1 MKPSGSSSSDAPKK
15 KKRKVQRIK
24 TKKKSSSQAELSTV
38 CNITGMGGGDEQRLA
53 SGDTIDD
60 IWGNE
65 LDCLNELATAQAGGG
80 SPSADINDDATAT
93 ADDEGPSPTPQIPPP
108 TLKEIPNLRVELARH
123 LQVETLSTFLLQS
136 CPGLRMP
143 TFERWLLDSK
153 LEESDRMQS
162 IAEMWRN
169 DPSSKLEFQNKKKKY
184 GRAALHSEESA
195 AQGREDARRMKES
208 RILLDA
214 EKSINNHSEGIK
226 LGRIDRLVTKTRT
239 LIDAVLP
246 GNPLETDPSSAR
258 LVDEI
263 IANKSKMNSNNTDNE
278 TNTKEEA
285 EQIVSEL
292 LSRCSESV
300 KEIQQLQHRFGTY
313 QQIGFGKKRSKK
325 NSSGSSTSG
334 LVRAE
339 WQSGEGSTTT
349 TNKPLPDDSVCSLS
363 YITTKKKSSSSASA
377 SLDNSKD
384 EAQKK
389 TKPFIVKVNGQHYH
403 KLRRLFD
410 KTYMS
415 VDSSVTK
422 DQTTHAFHAA
432 LFAIIIRYSTLAGGQ
447 QLNVLRGGGM
457 QGAIHDTV
465 FDCFA
470 KWFGTQ
476 EHNGSDGTECF
487 ASPFNSNIPQY
498 YSAFPSPDI
507 DGFFGSRGDFF
518 RLDATTL
525 RPGWYEANPPFS
537 PGVMQKMANRLME
550 LLDVARERDIDVTF
564 IVIIPS
570 CRMDSNTSNDE
581 QDASHSERTKKK
593 KKRKKKRKH
602 DSEEDEKSNTNAL
615 THAIHHSALSSFN
628 MLVKNCSSHIV
639 LSKRDHGYV
648 EGSQHLRPTQFKESQ
663 YDTSVIVLRSKSCR
677 VIDAEAFEADLREA
691 FKSRHLE
698 ELQQRRDGS

>member
-1 MKPSGSSSSDAPKK
+1 MKPSGSSSSSSSSDAPKK

-24 TKKKSSSQAELSTV
+24 KKTPSSQAELSTV
-38 CNITGMGGGDEQRLA
+38 CNITGIGGGDGQGLA
-53 SGDTIDD
+53 GDSIDD

-65 LDCLNELATAQAGGG
+65 LDCLNELATAQAGG
-80 SPSADINDDATAT
+80 SSSTNTNDTTTSTSADGDSQ
-93 ADDEGPSPTPQIPPP
+93 PHQSPQIPPP
-108 TLKEIPNLRVELARH
+108 SLKEIPNLRLELARH
-123 LQVETLSTFLLQS
+123 LQVETLSTFLLQA

-162 IAEMWRN
+162 IAESWMT

-214 EKSINNHSEGIK
+214 EKSIHHSEGVK
-226 LGRIDRLVTKTRT
+226 LGRIDRVVTEART

-246 GNPLETDPSSAR
+246 GNPLETDASSTR

-263 IANKSKMNSNNTDNE
+263 IANKSKMAANNTDD
-278 TNTKEEA
+278 TTTKDEA

-300 KEIQQLQHRFGTY
+300 KEIQQLQHRFGSY
-313 QQIGFGKKRSKK
+313 QQFGFGKKRSKK

-339 WQSGEGSTTT
+339 WHSGESSTTT
-349 TNKPLPDDSVCSLS
+349 TNKSLLPDDSVCSLS
-363 YITTKKKSSSSASA
+363 YITTKKKSSSASS
-377 SLDNSKD
+377 SLDSNKD
-384 EAQKK
+384 EVQKK

-403 KLRRLFD
+403 KLRGMFD
-410 KTYMS
+410 KTYLS
-415 VDSSVTK
+415 VDSSVSK
-422 DQTTHAFHAA
+422 DQMTHAFHAA

-470 KWFGTQ
+470 KWFG
-476 EHNGSDGTECF
+476 GSGTECF
-487 ASPFNSNIPQY
+487 ASPFNSNIVQY

-507 DGFFGSRGDFF
+507 DGFFGSQGDFF
-518 RLDATTL
+518 RLDGQTL

-537 PGVMQKMANRLME
+537 PGVMQKMAKRLME

-570 CRMDSNTSNDE
+570 CRTDSNASNE
-581 QDASHSERTKKK
+581 QDASHCERTKKTK

-602 DSEEDEKSNTNAL
+602 DSEEDDNSNTNAL
-615 THAIHHSALSSFN
+615 THTIHHSALSSFN

-677 VIDAEAFEADLREA
+677 VFDTEAFEVDLREA
-691 FKSRHLE
+691 FKSRHLV